1 MKRLLAGIGLAG
13 LLLLGSTGPAK
24 AQGVRIQLTWGAVG
38 GRVRVAS
45 GWRMAAWDGGPRV
58 RTRVETRHFAEC
70 VPDGPYLYCW
80 DAPRRYVT
88 RPVVY
93 VYLTDR
99 SAIGHMGRG
108 HGRHEGWERQQRRAA
123 ERAWR
128 RWADRRGY
136 RYDRTR
142 FMVDVAFDW

>member
-1 MKRLLAGIGLAG
+1 MTRLLAGIGLAG
-13 LLLLGSTGPAK
+13 LLLVGSTGPAR
-24 AQGVRIQLTWGAVG
+24 AQDVHIQLSWGVAG
-38 GRVRVAS
+38 GRMHVAS
-45 GWRMAAWDGGPRV
+45 GWRMGAWNRGARV
-58 RTRVETRHFAEC
+58 RARVETRHFTEC

-93 VYLTDR
+93 VYVTDR
-99 SAIGHMGRG
+99 AAVARMGRG
-108 HGRHEGWERQQRRAA
+108 HGRNERWERAQRRAA

-136 RYDRTR
+136 RYDRDH
-142 FMVDVAFDW
+142 FAVDVAFAW